1 MVCKL
6 DLTEAKRKKNLK
18 SLSCLMNIGHSAQ
31 IPEKAIE
38 KYGFF
43 PKFSPHFFFVFKMS
57 LECPKLPVFFS
68 SNYIIK
74 LLA

>member
-1 MVCKL
+1 
-6 DLTEAKRKKNLK
+6 
-18 SLSCLMNIGHSAQ
+18 MNIGHSAQ

-43 PKFSPHFFFVFKMS
+43 PKFSPHFFFFFLVFKMS
-57 LECPKLPVFFS
+57 LECQKLPVFFS